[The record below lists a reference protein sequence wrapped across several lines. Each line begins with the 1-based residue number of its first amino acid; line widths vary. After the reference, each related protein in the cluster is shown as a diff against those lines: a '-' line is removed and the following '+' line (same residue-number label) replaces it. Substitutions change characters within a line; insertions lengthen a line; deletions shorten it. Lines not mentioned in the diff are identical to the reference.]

1 MRRLAPVL
9 PLGLVALV
17 CACGSG
23 AGRPAPKAPDL
34 PEPAALVLHASDAYV
49 AGYSAAF
56 ARPAQVGIVRQGMT
70 YRDARA
76 ARIVIGDRQ
85 AIAHITRRLHA
96 HAIAAP
102 PGAPGTPRL
111 VLAGTPAGLP
121 AYAYGWQRGAALEPD
136 AVFGRHV
143 TLSRVVA
150 LARPPGR
157 PPHRRLLAADGRCLA
172 PGGGARH
179 P

>member
-121 AYAYGWQRGAALEPD
+121 AYAYGWQRGAAREPD

-150 LARPPGR
+150 LARVQDA
-157 PPHRRLLAADGRCLA
+157 RLTAAS
-172 PGGGARH
+172 
-179 P
+179 